1 MSKSIVLWV
10 ENEPEK
16 LDVFRRNIEDD
27 DTIELVIRRDAQ
39 SAVQFLNENF
49 ESLSAAILD
58 VESFVDPDSQLE
70 KESSFGI
77 VERAI
82 AKLIGTG
89 RNSIQYF
96 AFTGKGKYL
105 REEENFEEYHQCP
118 VFSKSSQTVEAQ
130 NYLKKIVKNHHNT
143 QIKNRFEPAFR
154 VFQSVDGKDPI
165 LKPTYEQL
173 VINLISAWDDYRL
186 RNSSLFFGVIRPI
199 CEDMISHLVFL
210 GVIPMDIK
218 KWNHKSEH
226 FASLSEQYPDEL
238 PSYIARAFHTIF
250 DVCPEGVHSCPLFDD
265 VNSGKT
271 PFLLQS
277 LSYELLNL
285 LSWIS
290 DFSATHPD
298 YHSNRRHFVLKQPI
312 HRYQNNNI
320 NKKPDLTKR

>member
-1 MSKSIVLWV
+1 MSKSLVLWV

-39 SAVQFLNENF
+39 SAVQYLNENF
-49 ESLSAAILD
+49 ASLSAAILD
-58 VESFVDPDSQLE
+58 VESFVNPDSQLE

-82 AKLIGTG
+82 ARLTGTG
-89 RNSIQYF
+89 INSIQYF

-105 REEENFEEYHQCP
+105 REEENFEEYHQCR

-130 NYLKKIVKNHHNT
+130 NYLREIVNNHHNT

-154 VFQSVDGKDPI
+154 VFQSVDGNDPI
-165 LKPTYEQL
+165 LKPSYEQL
-173 VINLISAWDDYRL
+173 VIDLISAWDDNKL

-199 CEDMISHLVFL
+199 CEDIINHLVYL
-210 GVIPMDIK
+210 GVIPMDIT
-218 KWNHKSEH
+218 KWNKKSER

-250 DVCPEGVHSCPLFDD
+250 DVCPEGVHSCPLFED
-265 VNSGKT
+265 VNSGNT

-285 LSWIS
+285 MSWIS
-290 DFSATHPD
+290 DFSASHPD
-298 YHSNRRHFVLKQPI
+298 YHTNNKHFVLKPSYN
-312 HRYQNNNI
+312 RYQNRN
-320 NKKPDLTKR
+320 